1 MISKLNI
8 KKLLEKNNKDINWLN
23 KQTGITKNRLYNLA
37 TNRIVFIKFEEIE
50 ILCNIFSCD
59 VNTLLIEEKNQRT
72 DDMKISK
79 IVYKRITE
87 LLKEK
92 GTNINKFCREHQ
104 MPTTSIYSIGDGKS
118 SSPSLKLI
126 IRFCDALDISLYEFF
141 DYEPFKNRDYNQEK

>member
-1 MISKLNI
+1 
-8 KKLLEKNNKDINWLN
+8 
-23 KQTGITKNRLYNLA
+23 
-37 TNRIVFIKFEEIE
+37 
-50 ILCNIFSCD
+50 
-59 VNTLLIEEKNQRT
+59 
-72 DDMKISK
+72 MKISK

-126 IRFCDALDISLYEFF
+126 IRFCDALDISSVSYTHLDVY
-141 DYEPFKNRDYNQEK
+141 KRQG